1 MFHQLDLVFYFLPGF
16 IEFIVL
22 PAFELCG
29 EMMDILLETRISQ
42 AAVELGLEGSGGKE
56 RAWVAAL
63 AENRRKWKEQC
74 QPLQKGKGYF
84 RLRSFSNE

>member
-1 MFHQLDLVFYFLPGF
+1 MFHQLDLIFYFLPGF

-56 RAWVAAL
+56 RAWVAAM

-74 QPLQKGKGYF
+74 QPNQKGKGYF
-84 RLRSFSNE
+84 RLRSFSNQ